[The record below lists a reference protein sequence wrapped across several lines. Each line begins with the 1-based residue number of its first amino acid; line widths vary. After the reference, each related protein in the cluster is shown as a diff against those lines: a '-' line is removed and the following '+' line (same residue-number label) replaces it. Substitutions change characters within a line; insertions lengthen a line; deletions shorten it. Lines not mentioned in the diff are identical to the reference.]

1 MLGDCCAGERAEALW
16 MWRRQEKTVAGRES
30 VESCISIWQ
39 QSRMCMVSVCGVA
52 DERRKNRWISA
63 SLTDFSM

>member
-1 MLGDCCAGERAEALW
+1 

-39 QSRMCMVSVCGVA
+39 QTRMCMVSVCGVA